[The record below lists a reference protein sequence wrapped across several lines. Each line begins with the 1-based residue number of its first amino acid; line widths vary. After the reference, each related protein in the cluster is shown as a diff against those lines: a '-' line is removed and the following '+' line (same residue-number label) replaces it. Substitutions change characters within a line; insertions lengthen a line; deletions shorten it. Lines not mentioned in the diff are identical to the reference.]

1 MRDFILLPLLA
12 TFAMP
17 SHRRG
22 ETIVSDPS
30 FTADRDGYHRRPLNR
45 MKDESEARPA
55 VDIMTHNGNLSP
67 DGLTKRQDG
76 LFSYFLAPAMQVKPW
91 ATFSIRKAYE
101 YITTDMDALTATYR
115 LRDIHDEKERRL
127 FKKRAFAFCTF
138 SGIFA
143 YRSRDGLLSHS
154 GLLCIDIDHVG
165 NHLLLDDLRKRL
177 IDDEQF
183 LTELCFVSPSGDG
196 LKWVVSINTEL
207 YPHELWFDATRQY
220 LLDRYGID
228 ADKACRDVSRACFL
242 PHDPGCYVR
251 G

>member
-1 MRDFILLPLLA
+1 
-12 TFAMP
+12 
-17 SHRRG
+17 
-22 ETIVSDPS
+22 
-30 FTADRDGYHRRPLNR
+30 
-45 MKDESEARPA
+45 MKDESEASTA
-55 VDIMTHNGNLSP
+55 TDIMTHNGNQCP
-67 DGLTKRQDG
+67 DSLTKRQEG
-76 LFSYFLAPAMQVKPW
+76 LFSFFLAPAMQVKPW
-91 ATFSIRKAYE
+91 STFCIRKAYE

-115 LRDIHDEKERRL
+115 LRDIHDEKERKL
-127 FKKRAFAFCTF
+127 FKKRGFAFCTF
-138 SGIFA
+138 SGIFR
-143 YRSRDGLLSHS
+143 YRSRDGLISHS

-165 NHLLLDDLRKRL
+165 SHLQLDDLRKRL

-183 LTELCFVSPSGDG
+183 LTELCFVSPSSDG

-251 G
+251 R

>member
-1 MRDFILLPLLA
+1 
-12 TFAMP
+12 
-17 SHRRG
+17 
-22 ETIVSDPS
+22 
-30 FTADRDGYHRRPLNR
+30 
-45 MKDESEARPA
+45 
-55 VDIMTHNGNLSP
+55 
-67 DGLTKRQDG
+67 
-76 LFSYFLAPAMQVKPW
+76 
-91 ATFSIRKAYE
+91 
-101 YITTDMDALTATYR
+101 MDALTATYR
-115 LRDIHDEKERRL
+115 LRDIHDEKERKL
-127 FKKRAFAFCTF
+127 FKKRGFAFCTF
-138 SGIFA
+138 SGIFR
-143 YRSRDGLLSHS
+143 YRSRDGLISHS

-165 NHLLLDDLRKRL
+165 SHLQLDDLRKRL

-251 G
+251 R